1 MEWPGFVVF
10 ACFGRVWG
18 VGWFCCLSP
27 WPPSVRSV
35 LLAHGQYWPNRGTS
49 SCKQK
54 TLGGSCAVGFG
65 WLLGWLFAGPWLVVW
80 PLVLCCRFDAS
91 VTFRLRRSPA
101 VMPCPS
107 GLVLFPALLPYARR
121 AVAGGPGGLVWRVVV
136 LGLLFGLW
144 WVPFCS
150 RPPCIYETRSD

>member
-1 MEWPGFVVF
+1 MWLLV
-10 ACFGRVWG
+10 VWG
-18 VGWFCCLSP
+18 GFWGGLGGLGWFCVCCPGLSLCARCFWHMAQI
-27 WPPSVRSV
+27 WPYKGTLTCKLKTRARLV
-35 LLAHGQYWPNRGTS
+35 LWVVVVVG
-49 SCKQK
+49 
-54 TLGGSCAVGFG
+54 CALVV
-65 WLLGWLFAGPWLVVW
+65 GPWLVVW
-80 PLVLCCRFDAS
+80 PLVLSCRFGAS

-136 LGLLFGLW
+136 LGLLFGLL

-150 RPPCIYETRSD
+150 RLPCTYETRPD

>member
-1 MEWPGFVVF
+1 M
-10 ACFGRVWG
+10 
-18 VGWFCCLSP
+18 VGC
-27 WPPSVRSV
+27 
-35 LLAHGQYWPNRGTS
+35 
-49 SCKQK
+49 
-54 TLGGSCAVGFG
+54 GGGAVCFG

-80 PLVLCCRFDAS
+80 PLVLSCRFGAS

-136 LGLLFGLW
+136 LGLLFGLL

-150 RPPCIYETRSD
+150 RLPCTYETRPD